1 MKFMRVTLYDA
12 PEGREEWG
20 LINIDSIQMMVV
32 KRHIN
37 SVPAPTTLVLTGKEV
52 RVTET
57 IEVIWQ
63 RLKQLNDLEEG

>member
-1 MKFMRVTLYDA
+1 MKFMRVTLHDA
-12 PEGREEWG
+12 PEGREEWA
-20 LINIDSIQMMVV
+20 LVNIESIQMIVI

-37 SVPAPTTLVLTGKEV
+37 DVPAPTTLVLTGKEV

-63 RLKQLNDLEEG
+63 RLKQLNGLEEG